1 MEFKDLSREMQEAI
15 VYVAQHIDL
24 DDAGSDLQEA
34 MYQRCRLADI
44 SPWLV
49 GRIEELMTEYCESIG
64 IDKDA
69 WEPIF
74 SDEEEILGLAIDWDT
89 LYGVKRYHLTM
100 WYENGY
106 IDEYSAGK
114 NEADYILDLISKAE
128 NDDRVLSYALERD
141 GIEIINTSK
150 KVNHD
155 VLD

>member
-1 MEFKDLSREMQEAI
+1 MEFKELSNEMREAI
-15 VYVAQHIDL
+15 VYVATNIDM
-24 DDAGSDLQEA
+24 DDAAVDLQEA

-44 SPWLV
+44 SPWLD
-49 GRIEELMTEYCESIG
+49 GRIDELMTEYC
-64 IDKDA
+64 KDNA
-69 WEPIF
+69 VEEDWEIVF
-74 SDEEEILGLAIDWDT
+74 SDTEEILGLAIDWNA